1 MYFSLQKPT
10 NIYRSK
16 NLTINFNTYYRSP
29 NRQNFFQ
36 IQPFFHSKFNSTT
49 ASQSFSNEPHT
60 RSTISIPRKKTQ
72 LRIGHELKKKKKNWS
87 RWTLKLAITR
97 NLNRLEKKDQVGIFW
112 HDLLDT
118 YPRGRERVEEKEE
131 NGRDV
136 EGAMSGRGKRRGL
149 GRRW

>member
-1 MYFSLQKPT
+1 M
-10 NIYRSK
+10 
-16 NLTINFNTYYRSP
+16 
-29 NRQNFFQ
+29 
-36 IQPFFHSKFNSTT
+36 
-49 ASQSFSNEPHT
+49 
-60 RSTISIPRKKTQ
+60 
-72 LRIGHELKKKKKNWS
+72 
-87 RWTLKLAITR
+87 LKLAITR

>member
-72 LRIGHELKKKKKNWS
+72 LRIGHELKKKKKTGLAGRWNWQ
-87 RWTLKLAITR
+87 L
-97 NLNRLEKKDQVGIFW
+97 LEI
-112 HDLLDT
+112 
-118 YPRGRERVEEKEE
+118 
-131 NGRDV
+131 
-136 EGAMSGRGKRRGL
+136 
-149 GRRW
+149 